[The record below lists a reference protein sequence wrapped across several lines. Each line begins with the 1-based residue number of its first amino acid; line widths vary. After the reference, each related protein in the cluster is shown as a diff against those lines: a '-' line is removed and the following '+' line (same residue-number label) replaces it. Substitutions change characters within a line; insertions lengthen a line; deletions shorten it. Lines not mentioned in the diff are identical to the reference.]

1 MVAGVAAGNIS
12 REATPP
18 FGNIYAE
25 AMRGVNFPCETA
37 AIRPYVD
44 LNIRPIMLSIR
55 LCRVS
60 GALFDESQAGRGF
73 PEGWAT
79 LFST

>member
-25 AMRGVNFPCETA
+25 AMRGSA
-37 AIRPYVD
+37 Q
-44 LNIRPIMLSIR
+44 
-55 LCRVS
+55 RVS
-60 GALFDESQAGRGF
+60 ISYHFQAVYGF
-73 PEGWAT
+73 
-79 LFST
+79 LRLR